1 MNPIILF
8 DNILTEGTLNATST
22 DSDTSYDV
30 DNLKDYRSY
39 TKWKAADTADQYI
52 TWAMGAS
59 SPVRSQTGWYI
70 KLQNNALL
78 RGVTGGVDTADAI
91 GIYNHNLGT
100 VGATV
105 EVQYQDA
112 GVWTTLLTL
121 TPSDDDPILSTFTSS
136 TSGDWRIKIS
146 GMSAAPEIG
155 VIFLGAHLLFPWPP
169 EAPVVP
175 EEEGINVSTEYS
187 GAGHLLGSVLAYN
200 PITINQRW
208 TDLTRSWYSTS
219 FLPFWDN
226 HAKLIYPFFYAWDLD
241 NRPDDIF
248 YVSLD
253 PGMVRRESLE
263 LLSYTKE
270 LTLQMKGVA

>member
-1 MNPIILF
+1 MNPVILF
-8 DNILTEGTLNATST
+8 DNILTEGTLTATST
-22 DSDTSYDV
+22 APGYDV
-30 DNLKDYRSY
+30 DNIMDYRSY
-39 TKWKAADTADQYI
+39 TKWKATGTGVQYL

-78 RGVTGGVDTADAI
+78 RQLSGGVDTADAV
-91 GIYNHNLGT
+91 GIFNHNLGT
-100 VGATV
+100 IGATV
-105 EVQYQDA
+105 LVQYYGGGA
-112 GVWTTLLTL
+112 WNTLDTL

-136 TSGDWRIKIS
+136 ISGDWRIKIS

-155 VIFLGAHLLFPWPP
+155 IIHLGVHLLFPWPP

-175 EEEGINVSTEYS
+175 EEEGIKANTEYS
-187 GAGHLLGSVLAYN
+187 GAGNLLGTVLAYN
-200 PITINQRW
+200 PVTINQRW
-208 TDLTRSWYSTS
+208 TNLTRTWYSSS
-219 FLPFWDN
+219 FLQFWDN
-226 HAKLIYPFFYAWDLD
+226 HGKLIFPFFYAWDLT

-248 YVSLD
+248 YVSID

-270 LTLQMKGVA
+270 LSLQMKAAGV